1 MPVTLI
7 LYILYSIFIVTLPRF
22 RIVLHAIAKK
32 VLQIQPSVLKE
43 SSLHFFYLSEG
54 NTKRFVNKMYT
65 LSRVFYS
72 C

>member
-7 LYILYSIFIVTLPRF
+7 LYVLYSIFIVTLHRF
-22 RIVLHAIAKK
+22 QIVLHAIAKK

-43 SSLHFFYLSEG
+43 SSLHFYLSEG